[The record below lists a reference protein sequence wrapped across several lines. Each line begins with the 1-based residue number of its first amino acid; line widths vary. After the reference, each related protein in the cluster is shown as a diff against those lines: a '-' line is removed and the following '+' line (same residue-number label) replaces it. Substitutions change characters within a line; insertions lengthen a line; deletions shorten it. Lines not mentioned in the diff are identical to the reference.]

1 MFHSNS
7 TMMVKFASDGK
18 DERAGAIG
26 CKVSCKKAVTTT
38 TTENPANTTTVTTTS
53 TSSQPTTTDCM
64 TLYEIKI
71 NNEMKKMSECRK
83 KCNADDTCKHFQ
95 YKVTKTKKVSKVW
108 LLAVQL

>member
-1 MFHSNS
+1 
-7 TMMVKFASDGK
+7 MVKFASDGK